1 VHDSDALHSA
11 FSGPRPR
18 RRLSSVT
25 LAVEPTEGA
34 PDPVKYRWD
43 PDTEILSASVVD
55 RRGGGSVA
63 TAVELEGSDGSWVT
77 LELRA
82 GRFCGIEV
90 AVWPPVKARSVL
102 APPAETLPAHVVIPI
117 VTSAGAAAV
126 GDLEVDTLL
135 SAESDRMERTFHLRV
150 GPPRRTRAVRVGRD
164 ILLELDESD
173 QLAGLW
179 LLNVPPVPLPS

>member
-1 VHDSDALHSA
+1 MHDPDALRST
-11 FSGPRPR
+11 FGTPRPR
-18 RRLSSVT
+18 RRLSSVP
-25 LAVEPTEGA
+25 LAVEPTAAA
-34 PDPVKYRWD
+34 PDPVRYRWD
-43 PDTEILSASVVD
+43 ADTEILSASVVD

-102 APPAETLPAHVVIPI
+102 APPNDPLAAHVTLPLA
-117 VTSAGAAAV
+117 TANGAAVV

-135 SAESDRMERTFHLRV
+135 SAESDRLERTFHLRV

-164 ILLELDESD
+164 ILLELDETD

>member
-1 VHDSDALHSA
+1 MHDPDAMHSA
-11 FSGPRPR
+11 FAGRRPR
-18 RRLSSVT
+18 RRLSSVSF
-25 LAVEPTEGA
+25 AVEPNAGT

-43 PDTEILSASVVD
+43 ADTEILSASVVD

-63 TAVELEGSDGSWVT
+63 TAVELEGNDGSWVT

-102 APPAETLPAHVVIPI
+102 APPTETLPAHVVIPI

-150 GPPRRTRAVRVGRD
+150 GPPRRARAVRVGRD
-164 ILLELDESD
+164 ILMELDDAD

-179 LLNVPPVPLPS
+179 LLNVPPVPIPS

>member
-1 VHDSDALHSA
+1 MNITVH
-11 FSGPRPR
+11 
-18 RRLSSVT
+18 
-25 LAVEPTEGA
+25 VEPSDGA
-34 PDPVKYRWD
+34 PAQVEYRWD
-43 PDTEILSASVVD
+43 TDTAILTASLAD
-55 RRGGGSVA
+55 GGPREGTSG
-63 TAVELEGSDGSWVT
+63 AVELAGNDGSWVT

-102 APPAETLPAHVVIPI
+102 APPSATEPAHAVLPQATV
-117 VTSAGAAAV
+117 AGTGLA
-126 GDLEVDTLL
+126 DLEVDTLL

-150 GPPRRTRAVRVGRD
+150 GPPRRARAVRVGRD
-164 ILLELDESD
+164 ILMELDDAD